1 MTIVVLLAAGESS
14 RTTGMKQLYMVD
26 GEYLI
31 NKQIK
36 KIQSLGYEV
45 VVILGH
51 EFDKISSVIEKD
63 IKIIQNNNYKDGMFS
78 SVKRSFE
85 LLDADKLIFCHIDRP
100 IPNKNIFESL
110 IKSNSP
116 IATSSYKE
124 KKAPP
129 IMIKSSMKKEL
140 LDSDAKRLDFWIQNT
155 KKAKH
160 IEVDDEKVHF
170 NANTDE
176 ELRRYFG

>member
-1 MTIVVLLAAGESS
+1 MSIIALLAAGESS
-14 RTTGMKQLYMVD
+14 RTTDMKQLHKID

-36 KIQSLGYEV
+36 IVQSYGYEL

-51 EFDKISSVIEKD
+51 QFERISAILDKNVKVIR
-63 IKIIQNNNYKDGMFS
+63 NYNYKDGMFS
-78 SVKRSFE
+78 SVKTAFKSLE
-85 LLDADKLIFCHIDRP
+85 SDKLIFCHIDRP
-100 IPNKNIFESL
+100 IPNKEVFESL
-110 IKSNSP
+110 LKSDSE
-116 IATSSYKE
+116 IATAYFNK

-129 IMIKSSMKKEL
+129 IMIQSSMKKEL
-140 LDSDAKRLDFWIQNT
+140 LSSTIARLDFWIEST
-155 KKAKH
+155 KKVSYIK
-160 IEVDDEKVHF
+160 VDDEKIHF